1 MHSSEDNEAVLA
13 MDLNVDEV
21 QRSKSFISS
30 NVDEDLLE
38 SRKRSRSDFYIVTFN
53 FGILIL

>member
-38 SRKRSRSDFYIVTFN
+38 FRKRSRDGF
-53 FGILIL
+53 ILLRLISEY